1 MGPIRTSDIKVFRPI
16 CFLAKYLSK
25 ETGIPARL
33 GPIHRC
39 ALFVKIKKNW
49 NHRDVHSERMVVIIR
64 KAMHHILD
72 LTTLSFIY
80 LNVYIKPG
88 RFHTK
93 SLMVGGRIREEV
105 KMGGLY

>member
-1 MGPIRTSDIKVFRPI
+1 
-16 CFLAKYLSK
+16 
-25 ETGIPARL
+25 
-33 GPIHRC
+33 
-39 ALFVKIKKNW
+39 
-49 NHRDVHSERMVVIIR
+49 MVVIIR

-105 KMGGLY
+105 KMGGLYRLNL